1 LVFDRKIRRIIVA
14 DPNGPLIPGFNMEF
28 LKFPLIKRSAP
39 STKLSSFDLEK
50 VNIVGMKRKMN

>member
-1 LVFDRKIRRIIVA
+1 
-14 DPNGPLIPGFNMEF
+14 
-28 LKFPLIKRSAP
+28 LIKRSAP